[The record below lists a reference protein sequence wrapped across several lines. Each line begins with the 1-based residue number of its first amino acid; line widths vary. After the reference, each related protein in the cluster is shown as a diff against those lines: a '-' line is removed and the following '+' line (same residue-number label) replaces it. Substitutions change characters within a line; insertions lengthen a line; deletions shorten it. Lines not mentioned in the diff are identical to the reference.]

1 MFSRPSSVM
10 PNAGNDG
17 RIIFK
22 IKEGIKNHYELFT
35 DIIQNSCVGY
45 DILDSFVCM
54 RYAWWRQ
61 GIE

>member
-1 MFSRPSSVM
+1 MFSRPSSVT

-35 DIIQNSCVGY
+35 DIIQSSCVDY
-45 DILDSFVCM
+45 DICDSFVYLC
-54 RYAWWRQ
+54 YGW
-61 GIE
+61 